1 VVQFRIEL
9 ASFMYS
15 VAVKD
20 HIMIA
25 HSFQGKVFGPAQKL
39 HGATYI
45 VTAEF
50 KVAQLDKDG
59 LVIDI
64 AEAIT
69 ILKEILAPLNYQN
82 LDTIEEFKGIN
93 TTTEYMAYYI
103 HQQISKQVNSFFKGS
118 LKIILEESHIAWGSY
133 ESPV

>member
-1 VVQFRIEL
+1 MF
-9 ASFMYS
+9 S

-25 HSFQGKVFGPAQKL
+25 HSFQGEIFGPAQKL

-45 VTAEF
+45 VTAAF
-50 KVAQLDKDG
+50 KVPELDKDG

-64 AEAIT
+64 GQAIA
-69 ILKEILAPLNYQN
+69 ILKEVLEPLNYQN
-82 LDTIEEFKGIN
+82 LDTLEQFKGIN

-103 HQQISKQVNSFFKGS
+103 HQQISKQVSSFFKGS
-118 LKIILEESHIAWGSY
+118 LKITLEESHIAWGSY
-133 ESPV
+133 EAEV

>member
-1 VVQFRIEL
+1 MF
-9 ASFMYS
+9 S

-25 HSFQGKVFGPAQKL
+25 HSFQGEIFGPAQKL

-64 AEAIT
+64 GQAIT
-69 ILKEILAPLNYQN
+69 ILKEVLEPLNYQN
-82 LDTIEEFKGIN
+82 LDTLEQFKGVN
-93 TTTEYMAYYI
+93 TTTEHMAYYI
-103 HQQISKQVNSFFKGS
+103 HQQISKQVASFFKGS
-118 LKIILEESHIAWGSY
+118 LKVTLEESHIAWGSY
-133 ESPV
+133 EAEV

>member
-1 VVQFRIEL
+1 MF
-9 ASFMYS
+9 S

-25 HSFQGKVFGPAQKL
+25 HSFQGEIFGPAQKL

-45 VTAEF
+45 ITAEF

-64 AEAIT
+64 GQAIA
-69 ILKEILAPLNYQN
+69 ILKEVLEPLNYQN
-82 LDTIEEFKGIN
+82 LDTLEQFKGVN
-93 TTTEYMAYYI
+93 TTTEHMAYYI
-103 HQQISKQVNSFFKGS
+103 HQQISKQVSSFFKGS
-118 LKIILEESHIAWGSY
+118 LKVTLEESHIAWGSY
-133 ESPV
+133 EVEV

>member
-1 VVQFRIEL
+1 MF
-9 ASFMYS
+9 S

-25 HSFQGKVFGPAQKL
+25 HSFQGEIFGPAQKL

-45 VTAEF
+45 VTAAF
-50 KVAQLDKDG
+50 KVPELDEDG

-64 AEAIT
+64 GQAIA
-69 ILKEILAPLNYQN
+69 ILKEVLEPLNYQN
-82 LDTIEEFKGIN
+82 LDTLEQFKGIN

-103 HQQISKQVNSFFKGS
+103 HQQISKQVSSFFKGS
-118 LKIILEESHIAWGSY
+118 LNVTLEESHIAWGSY
-133 ESPV
+133 EAQV

>member
-1 VVQFRIEL
+1 MF
-9 ASFMYS
+9 S

-20 HIMIA
+20 HFMIA
-25 HSFQGKVFGPAQKL
+25 HSFQGEIFGPAQKL

-50 KVAQLDKDG
+50 KVPQLDKDG

-64 AEAIT
+64 GQAIA
-69 ILKEILAPLNYQN
+69 ILKEVLEPLNYQN
-82 LDTIEEFKGIN
+82 LDTLEQFKGIN
-93 TTTEYMAYYI
+93 TTTEHMAYYI
-103 HQQISKQVNSFFKGS
+103 HQQISKQVASFFKGS

-133 ESPV
+133 EAEV

>member
-1 VVQFRIEL
+1 MF
-9 ASFMYS
+9 S

-25 HSFQGKVFGPAQKL
+25 HSFQGEIFGPAQKL

-64 AEAIT
+64 GQAIA
-69 ILKEILAPLNYQN
+69 ILKEVLEPLNYQN
-82 LDTIEEFKGIN
+82 LDTLEQFQGIN
-93 TTTEYMAYYI
+93 TTTEHMAYYI
-103 HQQISKQVNSFFKGS
+103 HQQISKQVSSFFKGS
-118 LKIILEESHIAWGSY
+118 LKVTLEESHIAWGSY
-133 ESPV
+133 EAEV

>member
-1 VVQFRIEL
+1 MF
-9 ASFMYS
+9 S

-25 HSFQGKVFGPAQKL
+25 HSFQGEIFGPAQKL

-45 VTAEF
+45 VTAAF
-50 KVAQLDKDG
+50 KVPELDKDG

-64 AEAIT
+64 GQAIA
-69 ILKEILAPLNYQN
+69 ILKEVLEPLNYQN
-82 LDTIEEFKGIN
+82 LDTLEQFKGIN

-103 HQQISKQVNSFFKGS
+103 HQQISKQVSSFFKGS
-118 LKIILEESHIAWGSY
+118 LKITLEESHIAWGSY
-133 ESPV
+133 EAQV